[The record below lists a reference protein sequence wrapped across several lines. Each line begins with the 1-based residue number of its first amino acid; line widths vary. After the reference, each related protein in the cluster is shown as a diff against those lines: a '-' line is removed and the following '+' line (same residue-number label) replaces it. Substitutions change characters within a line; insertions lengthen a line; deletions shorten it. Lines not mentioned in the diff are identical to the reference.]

1 MKSIK
6 HQLLG
11 LLLGA
16 CAAVSA
22 SASPI
27 QFTDT
32 FFVPGD
38 MSGPGTLQTFSFAGG
53 DASAL
58 AGDTFI
64 YDFLFNTP
72 PPTAWFAFLV
82 SADDPA
88 ALAFSDIALFA
99 GDLTTPITGFALSL
113 SGPEASGYG
122 ILDSGV
128 YDVRLSGDFLADGA
142 TFTGIGAADLAD
154 VPEPMSLALFFAGLL
169 AVAAVRRRASAPPA
183 RAALMP
189 C

>member
-6 HQLLG
+6 HHLLG
-11 LLLGA
+11 LLLA
-16 CAAVSA
+16 TCAAVSA
-22 SASPI
+22 SASPT
-27 QFTDT
+27 QFTDM

-38 MSGPGTLQTFSFAGG
+38 MSGPGTLQTFSFGGG
-53 DASAL
+53 DSSAL

-72 PPTAWFAFLV
+72 PPTAWFGFQV

-99 GDLTTPITGFALSL
+99 GDLMTPMADFALSL
-113 SGPEASGYG
+113 SGSTAGGYG

-128 YDVRLSGDFLADGA
+128 YDVRLSGNFLADGA
-142 TFTGIGAADLAD
+142 TFTGVGAADLADLAD

-169 AVAAVRRRASAPPA
+169 AVAAVRRRSSAP
-183 RAALMP
+183 RAP
-189 C
+189 CL